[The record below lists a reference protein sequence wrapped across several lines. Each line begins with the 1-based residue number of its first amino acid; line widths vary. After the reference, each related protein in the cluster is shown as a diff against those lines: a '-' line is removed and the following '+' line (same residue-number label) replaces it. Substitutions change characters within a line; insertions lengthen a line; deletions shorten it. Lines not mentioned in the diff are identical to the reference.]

1 MGDRLFDCPDD
12 AIFNQLLSIVGRGAP
27 VVTRAS
33 LVLAKD
39 NPEHIP
45 RESVIRHV
53 PLVEKEKVVFVHEGF
68 VQVSRKQM
76 EGSETP
82 CFGRW
87 RTSWSFLCDFKCMWR
102 G

>member
-12 AIFNQLLSIVGRGAP
+12 AIFNQLLSIVGRGVP

-33 LVLAKD
+33 WVLAKG

-45 RESVIRHV
+45 KESVIRHV

-68 VQVSRKQM
+68 VQVTRKQM
-76 EGSETP
+76 EGSEFL

-87 RTSWSFLCDFKCMWR
+87 RTWSFHCDFKCMWR
-102 G
+102 R

>member
-12 AIFNQLLSIVGRGAP
+12 ATFNQLLSIVGRGAP

-53 PLVEKEKVVFVHEGF
+53 PLVEKEKVVFVYEAHFKARAGNLVESLKDLSKLRTWSLGL
-68 VQVSRKQM
+68 
-76 EGSETP
+76 
-82 CFGRW
+82 GRA
-87 RTSWSFLCDFKCMWR
+87 DA
-102 G
+102 